1 MEHEVYE
8 DNSLVLAAEDF
19 DLEEFSEYHFFTLQD
34 KKCISKLR
42 AHGPVLLKGARGCG
56 KSALMIEAS
65 IGLYPKNQTG
75 TAIGIYISLRH
86 LDLLRTSGTEYI
98 ELFCRLVIQE
108 IRSQLPEI
116 DIVSEAYSVSE
127 LQQVLVQISSKLS
140 KRIVLLFDD
149 AAHIGRET
157 SLSDFFD
164 IFRTLSNNAIS
175 CKAAIYPGV
184 TKFGTRFDVYN
195 DATVIDVNRS
205 ETASDFAELFVEV
218 LNRRFPTSLD
228 DSKFT
233 KILPKE
239 EVCKLMGIAVLG
251 NMRSFI
257 YSCNQ
262 LITSINGSP
271 SITIAHIAESFKQLS
286 TNYFWPLLEE
296 IEPKLGV
303 YESMVDPAQQIAEI
317 FFTKAGEKTER
328 SVLVLREIVDRLSK
342 PLEILEYVGFIARK
356 EVSRA
361 MKSRGRGTRYVLN
374 LCNITEY
381 LDQGRITT
389 SIQDKWMSLKDDALE
404 YHRGSELYRL
414 EIPEPSEAHD
424 LDILKKNIL
433 ILKKSNAY
441 PYGLTDN
448 MVNLLDENG
457 IKTLEDLVNT
467 SDQVLLEYPQIGPQT
482 LKRIRST
489 VNQAIWM

>member
-1 MEHEVYE
+1 MEYEVYE

-19 DLEEFSEYHFFTLQD
+19 EQSEFKQFHYFTAQD
-34 KKCISKLR
+34 KRCISKLR

-65 IGLYPKNQTG
+65 LGLYPKNVDSTV
-75 TAIGIYISLRH
+75 IGIYVSLRH
-86 LDLLRTSGTEYI
+86 LDLLRSSGAQYV
-98 ELFCRLVIQE
+98 ELFCKLVISE
-108 IRSQLPEI
+108 IARQLGI
-116 DIVSEAYSVSE
+116 SNLDADVYTVSD
-127 LQQVLVQISSKLS
+127 LQKLLTNLS
-140 KRIVLLFDD
+140 AEMGKRIVLLFDD

-164 IFRTLSNNAIS
+164 IFRTLSNNSIS
-175 CKAAIYPGV
+175 CKASIYPGV

-205 ETASDFAELFVEV
+205 ETAVDFSSLFEEV
-218 LNRRFPTSLD
+218 LDRRFSESLD
-228 DSKFT
+228 ETKFSGSLSKSD
-233 KILPKE
+233 
-239 EVCKLMGIAVLG
+239 VCKLLGIAVLG

-262 LITSINGSP
+262 LITSLNGNGSI
-271 SITIAHIAESFKQLS
+271 SLSHISDAFKQLS
-286 TNYFWPLLEE
+286 NNYFWPLLEE
-296 IEPKLGV
+296 IEPKLGI
-303 YESMVDPAQQIAEI
+303 YQPMVQPAQEVAQILFE
-317 FFTKAGEKTER
+317 KAGEKGER
-328 SVLVLREIVDRLSK
+328 SVLILREIGQKLNK

-381 LDQGRITT
+381 LEHSRVNQSNYEKWITF
-389 SIQDKWMSLKDDALE
+389 KDDSVE
-404 YHRGSELYRL
+404 FHRGSNLFKL
-414 EIPEPSEAHD
+414 DLPEPSDEHD
-424 LDILKKNIL
+424 LDILDKNID

-441 PYGLTDN
+441 PYGLTEF
-448 MVNLLDENG
+448 MIG
-457 IKTLEDLVNT
+457 ILHDSGVLTLEQLVNK
-467 SDQVLLEYPQIGPQT
+467 SDKDLLSVPNIGPQT

>member
-1 MEHEVYE
+1 MEYEVYE

-19 DLEEFSEYHFFTLQD
+19 ELNEFKSYHFFTSQD

-65 IGLYPKNQTG
+65 LGLFPENPEG
-75 TAIGIYISLRH
+75 TAIGIYVSLRH
-86 LDLLRTSGTEYI
+86 LDLLRSSGSEYI
-98 ELFCRLVIQE
+98 ELFCKLVIAE
-108 IRSQLPEI
+108 VKKKLPDEH
-116 DIVSEAYSVSE
+116 VETVAYTVSE
-127 LQQVLVQISSKLS
+127 LQQLLTQISSS
-140 KRIVLLFDD
+140 YGKRIVLLFDD

-164 IFRTLSNNAIS
+164 IFRTLSNNSIS
-175 CKAAIYPGV
+175 CKASIYPGV

-205 ETASDFAELFVEV
+205 ETASDFTLLFEEV
-218 LNRRFPTSLD
+218 LDRRFSGSLD
-228 DSKFT
+228 ASKFGKT
-233 KILPKE
+233 LSKSDSCRLI
-239 EVCKLMGIAVLG
+239 GIAVLG

-262 LITSINGSP
+262 LVTSLNRS
-271 SITIAHIAESFKQLS
+271 STVTLNHISEAFKQLS
-286 TNYFWPLLEE
+286 NNYFWPLLEE

-303 YESMVDPAQQIAEI
+303 YEPMVKPAQEIAE
-317 FFTKAGEKTER
+317 FLFERAGEKNER
-328 SVLVLREIVDRLSK
+328 SVLILREIGQRLNK
-342 PLEILEYVGFIARK
+342 PLEILEYAGFIARK

-361 MKSRGRGTRYVLN
+361 MKSRGRGTRYVMN

-381 LDQGRITT
+381 LDGGRISHDT
-389 SIQDKWMSLKDDALE
+389 STKWMRFEDDSIE
-404 YHRGSELYRL
+404 FHRGSELYKL
-414 EIPEPSEAHD
+414 ELPEPLEEHD
-424 LDILKKNIL
+424 LDILTKDIGV
-433 ILKKSNAY
+433 LKKSNAY
-441 PYGLTDN
+441 PYGLTDFMIDN
-448 MVNLLDENG
+448 LREHNISNLENLVETSDGDLLDLPN
-457 IKTLEDLVNT
+457 V
-467 SDQVLLEYPQIGPQT
+467 GPQT

>member
-1 MEHEVYE
+1 MEYEVYE

-19 DLEEFSEYHFFTLQD
+19 ETSEFQKYHFFTTQD
-34 KKCISKLR
+34 KRCISKLR

-65 IGLYPKNQTG
+65 LGLYPKNKDS
-75 TAIGIYISLRH
+75 TAIGIYVSLRH
-86 LDLLRTSGTEYI
+86 LDLLRSSGSKYI
-98 ELFCRLVIQE
+98 ELICKLVISE
-108 IRSQLPEI
+108 ITRQLEVDDLEQ
-116 DIVSEAYSVSE
+116 DIYTVSD
-127 LQQVLVQISSKLS
+127 LQQLLTSLSSEQG

-164 IFRTLSNNAIS
+164 IFRTLSNNSIS
-175 CKAAIYPGV
+175 CKASIYPGV

-205 ETASDFAELFVEV
+205 ETASDFSHLFEEV
-218 LNRRFPTSLD
+218 LDRRFSESLNG
-228 DSKFT
+228 SKFQGTLT
-233 KILPKE
+233 KKDA
-239 EVCKLMGIAVLG
+239 CKLLGIAVLG

-262 LITSINGSP
+262 LVTSSSGS
-271 SITIAHIAESFKQLS
+271 SVVSLNHISEAFKQLS
-286 TNYFWPLLEE
+286 NNYFWPLLEE
-296 IEPKLGV
+296 IEPKLGM
-303 YESMVDPAQQIAEI
+303 YQPMVQPAHSIAQILFEK
-317 FFTKAGEKTER
+317 TGEKRER
-328 SVLVLREIVDRLSK
+328 SVIILREIGQHLNK

-381 LDQGRITT
+381 LEHGRISAATFE
-389 SIQDKWMSLKDDALE
+389 KWIHFRDDSVE
-404 YHRGSELYRL
+404 FHRGSELFQIELPQPL
-414 EIPEPSEAHD
+414 EDHD
-424 LDILKKNIL
+424 LDILTKDID

-441 PYGLTDN
+441 PYGLTEFMIEILRN
-448 MVNLLDENG
+448 NQVV
-457 IKTLEDLVNT
+457 TLEQLVCKSDEDL
-467 SDQVLLEYPQIGPQT
+467 LMLPQIGPQT

>member
-1 MEHEVYE
+1 MEYEVYE

-19 DLEEFSEYHFFTLQD
+19 DTKEFQQYHYFTTQD
-34 KKCISKLR
+34 KRCISKLR

-65 IGLYPKNQTG
+65 LGLYPENSNS
-75 TAIGIYISLRH
+75 TAIGIYVSLRH
-86 LDLLRTSGTEYI
+86 LDLLRTSGAEYI
-98 ELFCRLVIQE
+98 EIFCKLVIKE
-108 IRSQLPEI
+108 IKNKLLMDDLI
-116 DIVSEAYSVSE
+116 GVNYTVSE
-127 LQQVLVQISSKLS
+127 LQQLLTALSSKLG

-164 IFRTLSNNAIS
+164 IFRTLSNNSIS
-175 CKAAIYPGV
+175 CKASIYPGV

-205 ETASDFAELFVEV
+205 ETAVDFSSLFEEV
-218 LNRRFPTSLD
+218 LNRRFAETLGE
-228 DSKFT
+228 SKFS
-233 KILPKE
+233 KALSRK
-239 EVCKLMGIAVLG
+239 EVCKLLGIAVLG

-262 LITSINGSP
+262 LITSLNDSTAV
-271 SITIAHIAESFKQLS
+271 SLQHISEAFKQLS
-286 TNYFWPLLEE
+286 NNYFWPLLEE
-296 IEPKLGV
+296 IEPKLGI
-303 YESMVDPAQQIAEI
+303 YEPMVPPAQDIAEI
-317 FFTKAGEKTER
+317 LFKKAGEKSER
-328 SVLVLREIVDRLSK
+328 SVLILREIGHRLNK

-374 LCNITEY
+374 LCNITEH
-381 LDQGRITT
+381 LKHGKINPET
-389 SIQDKWMSLKDDALE
+389 SNKWMQFVDNSVE
-404 YHRGSELYRL
+404 FHRGSELFKL
-414 EIPEPSEAHD
+414 ELPEPLESHD
-424 LDILKKNIL
+424 LDILTKEIE

-441 PYGLTDN
+441 PYGLTDF
-448 MVNLLDENG
+448 MVSLLRENKITNLE
-457 IKTLEDLVNT
+457 ELVNT
-467 SDQVLLEYPQIGPQT
+467 TDSNLLSFSQIGPQT

>member
-1 MEHEVYE
+1 MEYEVYE

-19 DLEEFSEYHFFTLQD
+19 DLKEFVEYHFFTEQD

-65 IGLYPKNQTG
+65 IGLYPKNKHG

-98 ELFCRLVIQE
+98 ELFCKLVIRE
-108 IRSQLPEI
+108 IQTQLPEI
-116 DIVSEAYSVSE
+116 SIETNAYSVSE
-127 LQQVLVQISSKLS
+127 LQQILVEISAQLS

-164 IFRTLSNNAIS
+164 IFRTLSNSAIS

-184 TKFGTRFDVYN
+184 TKFGTRFDIYN

-205 ETASDFAELFVEV
+205 ETASDFTELFVEV
-218 LNRRFPTSLD
+218 LNRRFSNSLD
-228 DSKFT
+228 DTKFT
-233 KILPKE
+233 KHLSKE
-239 EVCKLMGIAVLG
+239 KVCKLLGIAVLG

-262 LITSINGSP
+262 LITSINGSS
-271 SITIAHIAESFKQLS
+271 SITLTHITESFKQLAS
-286 TNYFWPLLEE
+286 NYFWPLLEE
-296 IEPKLGV
+296 IEPKLGM
-303 YESMVDPAQQIAEI
+303 YEPMVDPAQQIAEI

-328 SVLVLREIVDRLSK
+328 SVIVLREIVERLSK

-381 LDQGRITT
+381 LDQGRINTT
-389 SIQDKWMSLKDDALE
+389 MQDKWIDFKDDALE
-404 YHRGSELYRL
+404 FHRGSELYKL
-414 EIPEPSEAHD
+414 ELPEPLPDHE
-424 LDILKKNIL
+424 LDILNKEIE
-433 ILKKSNAY
+433 ILKKSNVY
-441 PYGLTDN
+441 PYGLTKN
-448 MVNLLDENG
+448 MVSLLDKNG

-467 SDQVLLEYPQIGPQT
+467 SNEVLLQYPQIGPQT

>member
-1 MEHEVYE
+1 MEYEVYE

-19 DLEEFSEYHFFTLQD
+19 DSEEFAEYHFFTSQD

-65 IGLYPKNQTG
+65 MGLYPKNIKG
-75 TAIGIYISLRH
+75 TAVGIYVSLRH
-86 LDLLRTSGTEYI
+86 LDLLRTSGAQYI
-98 ELFCRLVIQE
+98 ELFCKLVIDQ
-108 IRSQLPEI
+108 ITKQLPE
-116 DIVSEAYSVSE
+116 VQVETSAYTVSE
-127 LQQVLVQISSKLS
+127 LQQILIQVASSLS

-164 IFRTLSNNAIS
+164 IFRTLSNNSIS
-175 CKAAIYPGV
+175 CKASIYPGV

-205 ETASDFAELFVEV
+205 ETASDFDNLFVEV
-218 LNRRFPTSLD
+218 LNRRFTVSLD
-228 DSKFT
+228 DSKFS
-233 KILPKE
+233 KALPKPA
-239 EVCKLMGIAVLG
+239 VCKLMGVAVLG

-262 LITSINGSP
+262 LITSINGST
-271 SITIAHIAESFKQLS
+271 SVTLTHISEAFKQLS
-286 TNYFWPLLEE
+286 NNYFWPLLEE

-303 YESMVDPAQQIAEI
+303 YEPMVQPAQSIAEI
-317 FFTKAGEKTER
+317 LFEKSGEKGER
-328 SVLVLREIVDRLSK
+328 SVIILREIAQRLNK

-356 EVSRA
+356 EVSRG

-381 LDQGRITT
+381 LEHSRINNA
-389 SIQDKWMSLKDDALE
+389 IEEKWLSFKDDAVE
-404 YHRGSELYRL
+404 FHRGSELYKL
-414 EIPEPSEAHD
+414 ELPEPSLEHE
-424 LDILKKNIL
+424 LGILSKEIKV
-433 ILKKSNAY
+433 LKKSNAY
-441 PYGLTDN
+441 PYGLTN
-448 MVNLLDENG
+448 YMVGLLDGNN
-457 IKTLEDLVNT
+457 IKTLEELVNT
-467 SDQVLLEYPQIGPQT
+467 TDEELLKLPMIGPQT

>member
-1 MEHEVYE
+1 MEYEVYE

-19 DLEEFSEYHFFTLQD
+19 DLQEFSEYHFFTSQD

-65 IGLYPKNQTG
+65 MGLYPKNQEG
-75 TAIGIYISLRH
+75 TAVGIYVSLRH
-86 LDLLRTSGTEYI
+86 LDLLRTSGSEYI
-98 ELFCRLVIQE
+98 ELFCKLVISE
-108 IRSQLPEI
+108 IQKQL
-116 DIVSEAYSVSE
+116 SEVDVDTVAYTVSE
-127 LQQVLVQISSKLS
+127 LQQVLIQVSSALS

-164 IFRTLSNNAIS
+164 IFRTLSNNTIS
-175 CKAAIYPGV
+175 CKASIYPGV

-205 ETASDFAELFVEV
+205 ETASDFSELFVEV
-218 LNRRFPTSLD
+218 LNRRFSTSLD

-233 KILPKE
+233 KGLSKPD
-239 EVCKLMGIAVLG
+239 VCKLMGVAVLG

-262 LITSINGSP
+262 LITSINGS
-271 SITIAHIAESFKQLS
+271 SSVTITHITEAFKQLAS
-286 TNYFWPLLEE
+286 NYFWPLLEE

-303 YESMVDPAQQIAEI
+303 YEPMVKPAQEIAEI
-317 FFTKAGEKTER
+317 FFEKSGEKGER
-328 SVLVLREIVDRLSK
+328 SVLVLREIGQRLNK
-342 PLEILEYVGFIARK
+342 PLEILEYAGFIARK

-381 LDQGRITT
+381 LEHGRINTAM
-389 SIQDKWMSLKDDALE
+389 QDKWLSFKDDAIE
-404 YHRGSELYRL
+404 FHRGSELYKL
-414 EIPEPSEAHD
+414 ELPDPLPEHE
-424 LDILKKNIL
+424 LDILNKKVS

-441 PYGLTDN
+441 PYGLTDY
-448 MVNLLDENG
+448 MVGLLDGNG

-467 SDQVLLEYPQIGPQT
+467 SDDVLLSYPQIGPQT
-482 LKRIRST
+482 LKRVRST

>member
-1 MEHEVYE
+1 MEYEVYE

-19 DLEEFSEYHFFTLQD
+19 DLNEFSEYHFFTAQD

-65 IGLYPKNQTG
+65 IGLYPKNPTG

-86 LDLLRTSGTEYI
+86 LDLLRTSGTKYI
-98 ELFCRLVIQE
+98 ELFCKLVIEE

-116 DIVSEAYSVSE
+116 DIESEAYSVSE
-127 LQQVLVQISSKLS
+127 LQQILVQISSTLS
-140 KRIVLLFDD
+140 KRVVLLFDD

-164 IFRTLSNNAIS
+164 IFRTLSNSSIS

-218 LNRRFPTSLD
+218 LNRRFSKSLD
-228 DSKFT
+228 DKRFSKT
-233 KILPKE
+233 LTKE

-257 YSCNQ
+257 FSCNQ
-262 LITSINGSP
+262 LITSVNGS
-271 SITIAHIAESFKQLS
+271 SVINLTHIAESFKQLAS
-286 TNYFWPLLEE
+286 NYFWPLLEE
-296 IEPKLGV
+296 IKPKLGV

-317 FFTKAGEKTER
+317 LFEKAGDKNER
-328 SVLVLREIVDRLSK
+328 SVLILREIVDRLNK
-342 PLEILEYVGFIARK
+342 PLEILEYAGFIARK

-374 LCNITEY
+374 LCNITEF

-389 SIQDKWMSLKDDALE
+389 SMQDNWISFKDDALE
-404 YHRGSELYRL
+404 FHRGSELYKL
-414 EIPEPSEAHD
+414 EIPEPLPEHQ
-424 LDILKKNIL
+424 LDILYKDIS

-441 PYGLTDN
+441 PYGLTDY
-448 MVNLLDENG
+448 MVNLLGENG

-467 SDQVLLEYPQIGPQT
+467 SDKVLLAYPQIGIQT

>member
-1 MEHEVYE
+1 MEYEVYE

-19 DLEEFSEYHFFTLQD
+19 DLQEFSEYHFFTTQD

-65 IGLYPKNQTG
+65 MGLYPRNTEG
-75 TAIGIYISLRH
+75 TAVGVYVSLRH
-86 LDLLRTSGTEYI
+86 LDLLRTSGSEYI
-98 ELFCRLVIQE
+98 ELLCKLVIGEVQKL
-108 IRSQLPEI
+108 LPQI
-116 DIVSEAYSVSE
+116 DIDTVAYTVPE
-127 LQQVLVQISSKLS
+127 LQQVLINVSTQLS
-140 KRIVLLFDD
+140 MRIVILFDD

-164 IFRTLSNNAIS
+164 IFRTLSNNTIS
-175 CKAAIYPGV
+175 CKASIYPGV

-205 ETASDFAELFVEV
+205 ETALDFTDLFVEV
-218 LNRRFPTSLD
+218 LNRRFSTFLD
-228 DSKFT
+228 DSKFV
-233 KILPKE
+233 KGLSKPQ
-239 EVCKLMGIAVLG
+239 VCKLLGVAVLG

-262 LITSINGSP
+262 LITSISGS
-271 SITIAHIAESFKQLS
+271 SSVTIANITEAFKQLS
-286 TNYFWPLLEE
+286 NNYFWPLLEE

-303 YESMVDPAQQIAEI
+303 YEPMVDPAQQIAEI
-317 FFTKAGEKTER
+317 FFEKAGEKSER
-328 SVLVLREIVDRLSK
+328 SVLVLREITQRLNK
-342 PLEILEYVGFIARK
+342 PLEILEYAGFIARK

-381 LDQGRITT
+381 LEHGRIT
-389 SIQDKWMSLKDDALE
+389 SQMQDKWLTFKDDAVE
-404 YHRGSELYRL
+404 FHKGSELYKL
-414 EIPEPSEAHD
+414 ELPEPLPEHE
-424 LDILKKNIL
+424 LDILNKEIS

-441 PYGLTDN
+441 PYGLTDY
-448 MVNLLDENG
+448 MVDLLEQNG
-457 IKTLEDLVNT
+457 INSLEDLVNT
-467 SDQVLLEYPQIGPQT
+467 PDSVLLGFDRMGPQT
-482 LKRIRST
+482 LKRVRST

>member
-1 MEHEVYE
+1 MEYEVYE

-19 DLEEFSEYHFFTLQD
+19 EDSEFKQYHYFTSQD

-65 IGLYPKNQTG
+65 MGLYPKNPDG
-75 TAIGIYISLRH
+75 SAIGIYISLRH
-86 LDLLRTSGTEYI
+86 LDLLRTSGAAYI
-98 ELFCRLVIQE
+98 ELFCKLVVDGIKA
-108 IRSQLPEI
+108 LFPEQTI
-116 DIVSEAYSVSE
+116 ETVIYTVSE
-127 LQQVLVQISSKLS
+127 LQQLLTQISSSQS

-164 IFRTLSNNAIS
+164 IFRTLSNNSIS
-175 CKAAIYPGV
+175 CKASIYPGV

-205 ETASDFAELFVEV
+205 ETAADFSTLFEEV
-218 LNRRFPTSLD
+218 INRRFSDSLSE
-228 DSKFT
+228 SKFSSSFS
-233 KILPKE
+233 KPA
-239 EVCKLMGIAVLG
+239 VCKLMGVAVLG

-262 LITSINGSP
+262 LITSSNGS
-271 SITIAHIAESFKQLS
+271 SKITLTHISEAFKQLS
-286 TNYFWPLLEE
+286 NNYFWPLLEE

-303 YESMVDPAQQIAEI
+303 YEPMVEPAQKIAEML
-317 FFTKAGEKTER
+317 FEKAGEKNER
-328 SVLVLREIVDRLSK
+328 SVLILREISQRLNK

-361 MKSRGRGTRYVLN
+361 MKSKGRGTRYALN

-381 LDQGRITT
+381 LEHGRIN
-389 SIQDKWMSLKDDALE
+389 SDIEAKWMNFIDDSVE
-404 YHRGSELYRL
+404 FHRGSEIYKL
-414 EIPEPSEAHD
+414 ELPDPLED
-424 LDILKKNIL
+424 NGLDILVKDIG

-441 PYGLTDN
+441 PYGLTDF
-448 MVNLLDENG
+448 MVSTLRAQGIANLENLVSTTDE
-457 IKTLEDLVNT
+457 TLLSIDK
-467 SDQVLLEYPQIGPQT
+467 IGPQT

>member
-1 MEHEVYE
+1 MEYEVYE

-19 DLEEFSEYHFFTLQD
+19 DLQEFSEYHFFTSQD
-34 KKCISKLR
+34 RKCISKLR

-65 IGLYPKNQTG
+65 MGLYPRNKDG
-75 TAIGIYISLRH
+75 TAIGIYVSLRH
-86 LDLLRTSGTEYI
+86 LDLLRTSGAEYI
-98 ELFCRLVIQE
+98 ELFCKLVIGE
-108 IRSQLPEI
+108 IQKQLPEA
-116 DIVSEAYSVSE
+116 DINTIAYNVSE
-127 LQQVLVQISSKLS
+127 LQQILIHVSSQLS

-164 IFRTLSNNAIS
+164 IFRTLSNNTIS
-175 CKAAIYPGV
+175 CKASIYPGV

-205 ETASDFAELFVEV
+205 ETASDFTELFVEV
-218 LNRRFPTSLD
+218 LNRRFSTSLD
-228 DSKFT
+228 DSKFA
-233 KILPKE
+233 KGLSKS
-239 EVCKLMGIAVLG
+239 EVCKLMGVAVLG

-262 LITSINGSP
+262 LITSINGS
-271 SITIAHIAESFKQLS
+271 SSVTITHLTESFKQLS
-286 TNYFWPLLEE
+286 NNYFWPLLEE

-303 YESMVDPAQQIAEI
+303 YEPMVNPAQQIAEI
-317 FFTKAGEKTER
+317 FFEKAGEKSER
-328 SVLVLREIVDRLSK
+328 SVLILREIGQRLNK

-381 LDQGRITT
+381 LEHSRI
-389 SIQDKWMSLKDDALE
+389 SPAMQDKWLSFKDDSVE
-404 YHRGSELYRL
+404 FHRGSDLYKLEL
-414 EIPEPSEAHD
+414 PEPLPEHE
-424 LDILKKNIL
+424 LDILNKEIS

-441 PYGLTDN
+441 PYGLTDY
-448 MVNLLDENG
+448 MVGLLDQND

-467 SDQVLLEYPQIGPQT
+467 SDDVLLAYPQIGPQT
-482 LKRIRST
+482 LKRVRST

>member
-1 MEHEVYE
+1 MEYEVYE

-19 DLEEFSEYHFFTLQD
+19 DSHEFSKYHFFTTQD

-56 KSALMIEAS
+56 KSALMIEATM
-65 IGLYPKNQTG
+65 GLYPRNQEG

-86 LDLLRTSGTEYI
+86 LDLLRTSGSEYI
-98 ELFCRLVIQE
+98 ELFCKLVIGE
-108 IRSQLPEI
+108 IQKQLPEI
-116 DIVSEAYSVSE
+116 DMESIAYTVSE
-127 LQQVLVQISSKLS
+127 LQQILVKISSELS

-164 IFRTLSNNAIS
+164 IFRTLSNNTIS
-175 CKAAIYPGV
+175 CKASIYPGV

-218 LNRRFPTSLD
+218 LNRRFSTSLD

-233 KILPKE
+233 KNLSKSQ
-239 EVCKLMGIAVLG
+239 VCELMGVAVLG

-262 LITSINGSP
+262 LITSINGS
-271 SITIAHIAESFKQLS
+271 SWVTITHLSETFKQLAN
-286 TNYFWPLLEE
+286 NYFWPLLEE

-303 YESMVDPAQQIAEI
+303 YEPMVAPAQQIAEI
-317 FFTKAGEKTER
+317 FFEKAGEKSER
-328 SVLVLREIVDRLSK
+328 SVLVLREIAQRLNK
-342 PLEILEYVGFIARK
+342 PLEILEYAGFIARK

-381 LDQGRITT
+381 LELGRINPAM
-389 SIQDKWMSLKDDALE
+389 QDKWLSFKDDSVE
-404 YHRGSELYRL
+404 FHRGSELYKL
-414 EIPEPSEAHD
+414 ELPEPLPEHE
-424 LDILKKNIL
+424 LDILKKDVS

-441 PYGLTDN
+441 PYGLTDY
-448 MVNLLDENG
+448 MVNILEQNA

-467 SDQVLLEYPQIGPQT
+467 PDGILLGYPQIGPQT
-482 LKRIRST
+482 LKRIKST

>member
-1 MEHEVYE
+1 MEYEVYE

-19 DLEEFSEYHFFTLQD
+19 EQSEFKQFHYFTAQD
-34 KKCISKLR
+34 KRCISKLR

-65 IGLYPKNQTG
+65 LGLYPKNVDSTV
-75 TAIGIYISLRH
+75 IGIYVSLRH
-86 LDLLRTSGTEYI
+86 LDLLRSSGAQYV
-98 ELFCRLVIQE
+98 ELFCKLVISE
-108 IRSQLPEI
+108 IARQLGI
-116 DIVSEAYSVSE
+116 SDLDADVYTVSD
-127 LQQVLVQISSKLS
+127 LQKLLTNLS
-140 KRIVLLFDD
+140 AEMGKRIVLLFDD

-164 IFRTLSNNAIS
+164 IFRTLSNNSIS
-175 CKAAIYPGV
+175 CKASIYPGV

-205 ETASDFAELFVEV
+205 ETDVDFSSLFEEV
-218 LNRRFPTSLD
+218 LDRRFSESLD
-228 DSKFT
+228 ETKFSGSLSKSD
-233 KILPKE
+233 
-239 EVCKLMGIAVLG
+239 VCKLLGIAVLG

-262 LITSINGSP
+262 LITSLNGNGSI
-271 SITIAHIAESFKQLS
+271 SLSHISDAFKQLS
-286 TNYFWPLLEE
+286 NNYFWPLLEE
-296 IEPKLGV
+296 IEPKLGI
-303 YESMVDPAQQIAEI
+303 YQPMVQPAQEVAQILFE
-317 FFTKAGEKTER
+317 KAGEKGER
-328 SVLVLREIVDRLSK
+328 SVLILREIGQKLNK

-381 LDQGRITT
+381 LEHSRVNQSNYEKWITF
-389 SIQDKWMSLKDDALE
+389 KDDSVE
-404 YHRGSELYRL
+404 FHRGSNLFKL
-414 EIPEPSEAHD
+414 DLPEPSDEHD
-424 LDILKKNIL
+424 LDILDKNID

-441 PYGLTDN
+441 PYGLTEF
-448 MVNLLDENG
+448 MIG
-457 IKTLEDLVNT
+457 ILHDSGVLTLEQLVNK
-467 SDQVLLEYPQIGPQT
+467 SDKDLLSVPNIGPQT

>member
-1 MEHEVYE
+1 MEYETYE

-19 DLEEFSEYHFFTLQD
+19 EAKEFSEYHYFTVQD
-34 KKCISKLR
+34 KRCISKLR

-65 IGLYPKNQTG
+65 NGLYPKDSSSAVVG
-75 TAIGIYISLRH
+75 VYVSLRH
-86 LDLLRTSGTEYI
+86 LDLLRSSGPEYI
-98 ELFCRLVIQE
+98 ELFCKLVINE
-108 IRSQLPEI
+108 IVSQL
-116 DIVSEAYSVSE
+116 DISDLEKDIYTVSE
-127 LQQVLVQISSKLS
+127 LQRLLTSLSSELG

-164 IFRTLSNNAIS
+164 IFRTLSNNSIS
-175 CKAAIYPGV
+175 CKASIYPGV

-205 ETASDFAELFVEV
+205 ETASDFSRLFEEV
-218 LNRRFPTSLD
+218 LDRRFSQSLD
-228 DSKFT
+228 NTKFST
-233 KILPKE
+233 ALPKS
-239 EVCKLMGIAVLG
+239 EVCKILGLAVLG
-251 NMRSFI
+251 NMRAFI

-262 LITSINGSP
+262 LITSLNGNSAV
-271 SITIAHIAESFKQLS
+271 SLGHISEAFKQLS
-286 TNYFWPLLEE
+286 NNYFWPLLEE
-296 IEPKLGV
+296 IEPKLGM
-303 YESMVDPAQQIAEI
+303 YQPMVAPAEEIAQIL
-317 FFTKAGEKTER
+317 FDKSGSKGER
-328 SVLVLREIVDRLSK
+328 SVIVLREIGQRLNK

-381 LDQGRITT
+381 LENSRISTAV
-389 SIQDKWMSLKDDALE
+389 SEKWMRFEDDAVE
-404 YHRGSELYRL
+404 FHRGSELFKL
-414 EIPEPSEAHD
+414 ELPDPLDDHD
-424 LDILKKNIL
+424 LDILSKDIE

-441 PYGLTDN
+441 PYGLTDY
-448 MVNLLDENG
+448 MVGLLRDNNITNLEQ
-457 IKTLEDLVNT
+457 LVNT
-467 SDQVLLEYPQIGPQT
+467 SDVELLTFPLMGPQT
-482 LKRIRST
+482 LKRVRST

>member
-1 MEHEVYE
+1 MEYEVYE

-19 DLEEFSEYHFFTLQD
+19 DLQEFSEYHFFTAQD

-65 IGLYPKNQTG
+65 MGLYPRNQDG
-75 TAIGIYISLRH
+75 TAIGIYVSLRH
-86 LDLLRTSGTEYI
+86 LDLLRTSGAEYI
-98 ELFCRLVIQE
+98 ELFCKLVIGE
-108 IRSQLPEI
+108 IQKQLPEA
-116 DIVSEAYSVSE
+116 DINTIAYNVSE
-127 LQQVLVQISSKLS
+127 LQQILIHVSSQLS

-164 IFRTLSNNAIS
+164 IFRTLSNNTIS
-175 CKAAIYPGV
+175 CKASIYPGV

-205 ETASDFAELFVEV
+205 ETASDFTELFVEV
-218 LNRRFPTSLD
+218 LNRRFSTSLD
-228 DSKFT
+228 DSKFSRGLS
-233 KILPKE
+233 KS
-239 EVCKLMGIAVLG
+239 EVCKLMGVAVLG

-262 LITSINGSP
+262 LITSINGST
-271 SITIAHIAESFKQLS
+271 SVTITHLTESFKQLS
-286 TNYFWPLLEE
+286 NNYFWPLLEE

-303 YESMVDPAQQIAEI
+303 YEPMVNPAQQIADI
-317 FFTKAGEKTER
+317 FFEKAGEKSER
-328 SVLVLREIVDRLSK
+328 SVLVLREIGQRLNK

-381 LDQGRITT
+381 LEHSRITST
-389 SIQDKWMSLKDDALE
+389 MQDKWLSFKDDSVE
-404 YHRGSELYRL
+404 FHRGSDLYKLEL
-414 EIPEPSEAHD
+414 PEPLPEHE
-424 LDILKKNIL
+424 LDILNKEIS

-441 PYGLTDN
+441 PYGLTDY
-448 MVNLLDENG
+448 MVGLLDQNG

-467 SDQVLLEYPQIGPQT
+467 SDDELLGYPQIGPQT
-482 LKRIRST
+482 LKRVRST

>member
-1 MEHEVYE
+1 MEYEVYE

-19 DLEEFSEYHFFTLQD
+19 DSSEFSEYHFFTTQD

-65 IGLYPKNQTG
+65 VGLYPKNPEG
-75 TAIGIYISLRH
+75 TAVGIYVSLRH
-86 LDLLRTSGTEYI
+86 LDLLRTSGSAYI
-98 ELFCRLVIQE
+98 ELFCKLVIDE
-108 IRSQLPEI
+108 IQKQLPEI
-116 DIVSEAYSVSE
+116 DIYEVAYTVSE
-127 LQQVLVQISSKLS
+127 LQQILIQISSKLS

-164 IFRTLSNNAIS
+164 IFRTLSNNTIS
-175 CKAAIYPGV
+175 CKASIYPGV

-205 ETASDFAELFVEV
+205 ETASDFTGLFVEV
-218 LNRRFPTSLD
+218 LNRRFSTSLD

-233 KILPKE
+233 KNLPKS
-239 EVCKLMGIAVLG
+239 EVCKLMGVAVLG

-262 LITSINGSP
+262 LITSINGS
-271 SITIAHIAESFKQLS
+271 SSVTTTHITESFKQLAN
-286 TNYFWPLLEE
+286 NYFWPLLEE

-303 YESMVDPAQQIAEI
+303 YEPMVEPAQKIAEI
-317 FFTKAGEKTER
+317 FFEKAGEKNER
-328 SVLVLREIVDRLSK
+328 SVLVLREIGQRLNK

-381 LDQGRITT
+381 LEHGRINREM
-389 SIQDKWMSLKDDALE
+389 QDKWLSFKDDAVE
-404 YHRGSELYRL
+404 YHRGSDLYKLELPDPL
-414 EIPEPSEAHD
+414 PEHE
-424 LDILKKNIL
+424 LDILNKEIH

-441 PYGLTDN
+441 PYGLTDH
-448 MVNLLDENG
+448 MVGLLDQNG
-457 IKTLEDLVNT
+457 IKRLEDLVNT
-467 SDQVLLEYPQIGPQT
+467 PDKVLLDYPQIGPQT
-482 LKRIRST
+482 LKRVRST